1 MTIEKVEAKKAPF
14 YIIRDDKGGILA
26 RFPTLVA
33 AGTVKR
39 FLNGDTITEAE
50 KVFALSC
57 LNEYDAV
64 NSGKKG

>member
-1 MTIEKVEAKKAPF
+1 MTIEVVNGKKGRY

-39 FLNGDTITEAE
+39 FLNGDTISDAE
-50 KVFALSC
+50 KVFAIDC

>member
-1 MTIEKVEAKKAPF
+1 MTIEKRYGKKAAF
-14 YIIRDDKGGILA
+14 YAILDDKGGILA

-39 FLNGDTITEAE
+39 FLNGDTISDAE
-50 KVFALSC
+50 KIFALNC

>member
-1 MTIEKVEAKKAPF
+1 MTIEVVNGKKGRY

-50 KVFALSC
+50 KVFALNC